1 MRYVAPVPVSAAVAC
16 PECGASVVLPP
27 DLAREL
33 PLCASCARRLPA
45 PFSGT
50 FSIRTAS
57 GHSALDGAGVV
68 ERLRAGQLLGTDW
81 IVDESGEATPVAAH
95 PAFAALLVQGL
106 IPEFVP
112 VVIPPPTPDA
122 ASAVNR
128 PPNRPRALAGSFARI
143 VASVV
148 VLAALGAAGVWAWE
162 HQAAIELKMQE
173 SVTAVVEPKV
183 APAASGPIAPLPP
196 APKLIEALVAR
207 VGVVGETRS
216 TLLARAWAARL
227 GGGLAGQEAAV
238 TLAEQAVAR
247 SPNDPESLGL
257 LAELLADL
265 RREGPLVD
273 ELLTRCEAA
282 GAGIDACARARAAKV
297 IASGDVASARG
308 IVQDCAGKGDLPC
321 RALYVA
327 TVNADGLHASE
338 ALAAVDKLAGDWST
352 NRELARKGAVLA
364 ASLDLPEALA
374 RVESVRRDVK
384 GDLELDAALGTLLLR
399 DGNSKDALEVVA
411 AMGDAAP
418 VALRV
423 DLSLSLAGSGRYAE
437 AKALLG
443 DLPTRPNLPEGVQA
457 KARLALAQAAYQAAA
472 ADPTQIE
479 AAKAAVTSM
488 VELGRSDPAVAQ
500 VRALIA
506 NLYGNHGEE
515 VKSWSSIDES
525 KRSGAALARVLDTQ
539 VALGVAA
546 RLSVSELIP
555 LAERARRADPQSG
568 DTHLWLA
575 WVHLVGGNAPQAVD
589 VLRASILTVDGQALR
604 RRPDVGTL
612 ANRPPTADVLTALE
626 RGVGNDATFGRSY
639 EVAVATVHFLAGNL
653 GEARRQ
659 LDKAGNVED
668 DPETLA
674 LRARMRTLSKDAALA
689 VTDWQRVTQE
699 RPKEPAYLLGLLQAL
714 VAANRTRDAV
724 PLMETVSS
732 SPLVTPQVLVVRA
745 EVRAASG
752 EHAAALRDLQDAIAR
767 DPYDVQSRVRHRRL
781 AAGK

>member
-1 MRYVAPVPVSAAVAC
+1 MSAAAFVAC
-16 PECGASVVLPP
+16 PSCSALVTLPSE
-27 DLAREL
+27 LTREL
-33 PLCASCARRLPA
+33 PLCESCVRRLPA
-45 PFSGT
+45 PLSGT
-50 FSIRTAS
+50 FTVRTAT

-68 ERLRAGQLLGTDW
+68 ERMRAGQLLGSDW
-81 IVDESGEATPVAAH
+81 IIDESGRSTPIAAH
-95 PAFAALLVQGL
+95 PSFAALLVQGL
-106 IPEFVP
+106 IPEYVP
-112 VVIPPPTPDA
+112 VVLPPPVPDA

-128 PPNRPRALAGSFARI
+128 PPNRPRAVAASAAR
-143 VASVV
+143 VFASVV
-148 VLAALGAAGVWAWE
+148 VLAGLGAVGLWAWE

-173 SVTAVVEPKV
+173 SVTAVAEPKHTPAETGPV
-183 APAASGPIAPLPP
+183 VPAAA

-207 VGVVGETRS
+207 VGVVNETRS
-216 TLLARAWAARL
+216 TLLARAWSTRL
-227 GGGLAGQEAAV
+227 SGGVGAQEAAV

-247 SPNDPESLGL
+247 SPHDPESLGL

-273 ELLTRCEAA
+273 ELVARCESA
-282 GAGIDACARARAAKV
+282 GAGIDACARARAARV
-297 IASGDVASARG
+297 IASGDVAAARG

-338 ALAAVDKLAGDWST
+338 ALAAVDKLAGDWPT

-384 GDLELDAALGTLLLR
+384 GDMELDAALGTLLLR
-399 DGNSKDALEVVA
+399 DGNSGAALEVVA
-411 AMGDAAP
+411 AMGDTAP
-418 VALRV
+418 VVLRV
-423 DLSLSLAGSGRYAE
+423 DLALSLAGSGRHAE
-437 AKALLG
+437 AKSLLG
-443 DLPTRPNLPEGVQA
+443 DLPGRADLPEGVQA
-457 KARLALAQAAYQAAA
+457 KARLALAQSTYQAAV

-488 VELGRSDPAVAQ
+488 VQLGRSDPAVAQ

-515 VKSWSSIDES
+515 VKSWSSMDES
-525 KRSGAALARVLDTQ
+525 KRSGAALARVLNTQ
-539 VALGVAA
+539 VALGIAA

-612 ANRPPTADVLTALE
+612 ANRTPTAEVLTALE

-639 EVAVATVHFLAGNL
+639 DVAVATVHFLAGNL
-653 GEARRQ
+653 SEARRK
-659 LDKAGNVED
+659 LDAAGNVED

-674 LRARMRTLSKDAALA
+674 LRARIRTLGKDASLA
-689 VTDWQRVTQE
+689 VVDWQRVTQE
-699 RPKEPAYLLGLLQAL
+699 RPKEPAYLLGLLQAF
-714 VAANRTRDAV
+714 VASGRTRDAV
-724 PLMETVSS
+724 PFIETVSS
-732 SPLVTPQVLVVRA
+732 SPLVTPQVLVIRA
-745 EVRAASG
+745 EVRASAG

-767 DPYDVQSRVRHRRL
+767 DPFDVQSRIRHRRL